1 MRHTRDPNI
10 PRWIGFGSDP
20 TDRLGSGLRSAAAE
34 FASALT
40 DSLIARGGPGWCAAV
55 ACMLE
60 ATAPKPGNVHPG
72 ASFPDLS
79 HDDLMAAA
87 AAIAAPIDRSP
98 QERLGRVILD
108 AVTVSRRVTR
118 SNANLGM
125 ILAIAPLA
133 AIPARS
139 WDSLDPAGINSAV
152 RERLAG
158 LTAADAREIYAAI
171 AIAGPGGM
179 GTTERFDVA
188 GPPPDD
194 ILAAMRLAA
203 AHDQIARLWAEG
215 YGSLLEGPVDDIAAA
230 VALGVDWREAV
241 VRGFLL
247 QLAREPDT
255 LIARRHGGA
264 TAAEVSA
271 GAAAVMSLP
280 ADRWPEGVADFD
292 RSLRLPRRLNPG
304 TTADLIA
311 AALYILL
318 MQARC

>member
-1 MRHTRDPNI
+1 
-10 PRWIGFGSDP
+10 
-20 TDRLGSGLRSAAAE
+20 
-34 FASALT
+34 
-40 DSLIARGGPGWCAAV
+40 
-55 ACMLE
+55 
-60 ATAPKPGNVHPG
+60 
-72 ASFPDLS
+72 
-79 HDDLMAAA
+79 
-87 AAIAAPIDRSP
+87 
-98 QERLGRVILD
+98 
-108 AVTVSRRVTR
+108 VTVSRRVTR